1 MKVNRSIKKL
11 GGRIF
16 LFFLSVGIIVTSCDS
31 NRLYEDNVE
40 FSDRTWK
47 MKEPVQLEFMIQDTT
62 IRYNLYMD
70 VRNSIDYPFS
80 RLFTN
85 YRLADPTGA
94 EVSGKMLSEFLFDQK
109 TGEPF
114 GQSAIGDVYDHQF
127 IFLSDYS
134 FSKPG
139 KFKISFEQFMRQ
151 DSLKGILAIGL
162 RVEKVEK

>member
-1 MKVNRSIKKL
+1 MKVQRSHKTVA
-11 GGRIF
+11 GRIF
-16 LFFLSVGIIVTSCDS
+16 LFFLSVSIIVTSCNS

-47 MKEPVQLEFMIQDTT
+47 INEPVQLEFVIQDTT

-85 YRLADPTGA
+85 YRLADPGGA
-94 EVSGKMLSEFLFDQK
+94 EISGKMLSEFLFDQK
-109 TGEPF
+109 TGEPI

-127 IFLSDYS
+127 IFLSNYS
-134 FSKPG
+134 FAKPG
-139 KFKISFEQFMRQ
+139 KFTISFEQFMRQ
-151 DSLKGILAIGL
+151 DSLQGILAIGL